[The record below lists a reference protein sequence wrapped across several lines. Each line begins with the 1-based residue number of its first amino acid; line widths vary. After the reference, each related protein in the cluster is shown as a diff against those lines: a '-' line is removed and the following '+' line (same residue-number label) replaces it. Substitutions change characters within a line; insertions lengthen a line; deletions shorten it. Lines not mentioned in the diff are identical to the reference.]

1 MKRAYPT
8 FIVFDP
14 EDSTGHSYLVYIP
27 DMDLYTEGD
36 SYENAIEMARDIIS
50 LQGIAYEDDKR
61 ELPAASSYD
70 EAKSIAE
77 NNNDIVDFTKGIL
90 TLVDV
95 DFSEYRRKMDK
106 KSVRKNVTLPSWLN
120 WEAEQAGINFSKVLQ
135 EALISKLDLS
145 ITK

>member
-1 MKRAYPT
+1 MKKAYPT
-8 FIVFDP
+8 FIVFDQD
-14 EDSTGHSYLVYIP
+14 DSTGHSYLVYVP

-61 ELPAASSYD
+61 ELPKASSYD
-70 EAKSIAE
+70 EARSIAE
-77 NNNDIVDFTKGIL
+77 KNTDIIDFTKGIL

-95 DFSEYRRKMDK
+95 DFSEYRRKMDQ

-120 WEAEQAGINFSKVLQ
+120 WEAEQAGLNVSRVLQ
-135 EALISKLDLS
+135 EALMEKLGVS
-145 ITK
+145 R